1 MSRAVKRQT
10 SILVNPTG
18 TPATKATALAASS
31 PFSNELHPLPP
42 VHITTEDVRQD
53 RLPKTLMD
61 LHESI
66 RVATMPMRQDPESAP
81 SYVRGVQFTNTDGF
95 LQTQYVH
102 IQQSNGYLYFFGD
115 DSVSVVSNVNTTGS
129 PATTT
134 FNYQNV
140 DPQTG
145 IPWRDSLLPFGRTLL
160 FGNNTGVY
168 GIYGGAAT
176 KVSAKL

>member
-81 SYVRGVQFTNTDGF
+81 SYVRGVQFTNNTANAAPVTVTFRHGLQRAPVSVTPVHSQGAPYQGYSVGVPAGTDP
-95 LQTQYVH
+95 TQYAT
-102 IQQSNGYLYFFGD
+102 ITT
-115 DSVSVVSNVNTTGS
+115 VVPPNTT
-129 PATTT
+129 ATHD
-134 FNYQNV
+134 F
-140 DPQTG
+140 
-145 IPWRDSLLPFGRTLL
+145 
-160 FGNNTGVY
+160 
-168 GIYGGAAT
+168 
-176 KVSAKL
+176 KLASD